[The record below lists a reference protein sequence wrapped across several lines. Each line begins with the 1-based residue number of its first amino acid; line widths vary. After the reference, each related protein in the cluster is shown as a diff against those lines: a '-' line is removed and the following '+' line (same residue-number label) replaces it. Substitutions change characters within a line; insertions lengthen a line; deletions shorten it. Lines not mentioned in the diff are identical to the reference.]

1 LQEEN
6 AIRKAATSRVAP
18 RNFQRLDG
26 NICRKNFGMRQ
37 LVRER
42 HSDASRTGTHIG
54 DLECWTW
61 ETGHHIDL
69 DPARSESF
77 KSNFDDMFCF
87 RARDQNRRRN
97 FKFKPPEFLLA
108 GEVLRRFPGSTTRDQ
123 REITIDGRW
132 LERVFWMGVNP
143 SAVALQD
150 VHEKQF
156 SGKRM

>member
-1 LQEEN
+1 
-6 AIRKAATSRVAP
+6 
-18 RNFQRLDG
+18 
-26 NICRKNFGMRQ
+26 
-37 LVRER
+37 
-42 HSDASRTGTHIG
+42 
-54 DLECWTW
+54 LECWIW

-77 KSNFDDMFCF
+77 KSNFDGMFRF

-123 REITIDGRW
+123 REKAIDVRRFKHLFG
-132 LERVFWMGVNP
+132 MGVNP
-143 SAVALQD
+143 GAVAPQD
-150 VHEKQF
+150 VHEKEF